1 MYRATVD
8 DSGRVNLPRRVLAT
22 LQGSELLI
30 ASSSPQHVLLAVEG
44 ERIPCMSAVLGAV
57 GIADVL
63 SFFNMFRQT
72 GILYLDIPDGNRQV
86 FFQDG
91 EIIFATSQRVEE
103 DLGEVLCEI
112 GKLERRQLSQVR
124 TELGSG
130 ETLSKLLVK
139 KNLVAARDLWLAT
152 RQQVETIVYNLF
164 ACEEGSC
171 YFAAGELKRDDIVK
185 LSMSTQNLIME
196 GLRRIDEK
204 ALYLRR
210 LRSLDSML
218 EYTGRDPAELVA
230 EEKKV
235 VELTYSSPGQ
245 VGQLMA
251 KSGLPEYDALR
262 VLHQLVEKRF
272 LKVNEPKSEPVGEAF
287 SSLFGVFNGVLSLL
301 YECVESKG
309 SGLIEDANRFMR
321 EAPHPMNYVFRGIR
335 LNSDGTLDGGLLI
348 KNLTGLEEGD
358 QKKLLVDSLNELVY
372 AECMLVRQVLGTQG
386 SADIIRRVQEIVA
399 RTRKLVEQGEN
410 A

>member
-1 MYRATVD
+1 MYRVAVD
-8 DSGRVNLPRRVLAT
+8 DSGRVSLPRRVISSLS
-22 LQGSELLI
+22 GPDLLV

-44 ERIPCMSAVLGAV
+44 ERAPCLAASLDVLA
-57 GIADVL
+57 IADVL

-86 FFQDG
+86 YFQDG
-91 EIIFATSQRVEE
+91 EIIFATSQRLED

-112 GKLERRQLSQVR
+112 GKIERSALNQVR
-124 TELGSG
+124 TEMSNGDS
-130 ETLSKLLVK
+130 LSKILVQ

-164 ACEEGSC
+164 ACEEGGC
-171 YFAAGELKRDDIVK
+171 YFTAGDLKRDDIVK

-210 LRSLDSML
+210 LRSLEAIL
-218 EYTGRDPAELVA
+218 EYTGRDPSELSD

-235 VELTYSSPGQ
+235 VKLTYSAPAK

-251 KSGLPEYDALR
+251 GSGLSEFDALR
-262 VLHQLVEKRF
+262 VLHQLVEKRH
-272 LKVNEPKSEPVGEAF
+272 LKVCDAPEEPLDDGFTE
-287 SSLFGVFNGVLSLL
+287 LFEVFNGVLSLL
-301 YECVESKG
+301 HDCVEGEG
-309 SGLIEDANRFMR
+309 SGFVEDANRFMR
-321 EAPHPMNYVFRGIR
+321 EAPHPMSYVFRGVR
-335 LNSDGTLDGGLLI
+335 LDKQGILDGRKLV
-348 KNLTGLEEGD
+348 KNLTGLGEVD

-372 AECMLVRQVLGTQG
+372 AECMLARQVLGTQR

-399 RTRKLVEQGEN
+399 RTRKLVE
-410 A
+410 

>member
-1 MYRATVD
+1 MYRVTLD
-8 DSGRVNLPRRVLAT
+8 DSGRVNLPHRVLSALKGRD
-22 LQGSELLI
+22 LQV
-30 ASSSPQHVLLAVEG
+30 ASSSPQHILLAVEG
-44 ERIPCMSAVLGAV
+44 ERVPCMSAVLGAV
-57 GIADVL
+57 AIADVL

-103 DLGEVLCEI
+103 GLGEILCEI
-112 GKLERRQLSQVR
+112 GKLERSQLSLVR
-124 TELGSG
+124 TELSAGD
-130 ETLSKLLVK
+130 TLSKILVK

-164 ACEEGSC
+164 SCDDGSC
-171 YFAAGELKRDDIVK
+171 YFAAGDLKRDDIVK

-196 GLRRIDEK
+196 GLRRVDEK

-210 LRSLDSML
+210 LRSFESML
-218 EYTGRDPAELVA
+218 EYTGKDPAELSD

-245 VGQLMA
+245 VSQLMA
-251 KSGLPEYDALR
+251 RSGLPEFDALR

-272 LKVNEPKSEPVGEAF
+272 LKVNESKAEPVGEAF
-287 SSLFGVFNGVLSLL
+287 TELFEVFNGVLCLL
-301 YECVESKG
+301 HDCVESK
-309 SGLIEDANRFMR
+309 SRGLSEDANRFMR
-321 EAPHPMNYVFRGIR
+321 EAPHPMNYVFRGVR
-335 LNSDGTLDGGLLI
+335 LNQDGSVEGGQLI
-348 KNLTGLEEGD
+348 KNLTGLEERD

-372 AECMLVRQVLGTQG
+372 AECLSVRHVLGSQG
-386 SADIIRRVQEIVA
+386 SSDVIRRVHEIVS
-399 RTRKLVEQGEN
+399 RTRKLVE
-410 A
+410 